1 MQVGDDPTV
10 RAAILLQRENYKAF
24 GADVRALHSS
34 LGQLESAIKRAQTSL
49 ISHGAQSR
57 DILGGDQTSLSEIV
71 GDYEATLVEC
81 ERLLWDN
88 RRYAQTTG
96 PATNINWNINVMPQ
110 VDYLRSRIQMHNT
123 RIQHVLKPFEIDLIN
138 NFHGDLAQR
147 ITSLHVDVLRV
158 NRNIDTLIAQHYP
171 DVAAAIEQ
179 RLEQEL
185 CSVRIPDPL
194 LGRLGGMFDRHKLG
208 RPPALHE
215 MADCFLIQF
224 EKSTVIL
231 PISVDDDRQSPPVDQ
246 YLALLKCQLV
256 MDRMKDTNELRNPR
270 RMSHWP
276 GYVRALEE
284 KLSQQSS
291 RFETELTTPDVS
303 NCEDKRLEIWNSDDK
318 PTKTSHPAIGPL
330 YIDVVEVALAKE
342 SAVTAWRTVRV
353 SRQAHA
359 ENRFRLVETCAS
371 RGEPP
376 VVESRVIDINMR
388 KATLIPIYADPVGKA
403 GKTPPLEIVLED
415 KASSY
420 RFLFM
425 DLRDLFLFQQAF
437 TDFKVAESFMEPGKE
452 ESFEEDTT
460 LQLWI
465 PSPMKERSGKSRED
479 DDRRPSS
486 GSQDRVPV
494 EPDRKR
500 LRMMG
505 AIAAR
510 ISVVDVPTSAS
521 LPLRAGPI
529 DDVDWAALRRTRNS
543 PAMLVTAAEVV
554 KRSKPT
560 DTRLAFVHGDLWQG
574 NMLWEGTD
582 VTAILDWDASGLG
595 SPGIDLGSVRFDA
608 ALFYGLPAIMEVL
621 DGWEHESGRLA
632 PDVAYWDVVAALATP
647 PNMRSFQTAM
657 AEQGR
662 PDLTAELLNQRRE
675 EFLRQALRQLD
686 VGDPDI

>member
-1 MQVGDDPTV
+1 MQVGDDPMV
-10 RAAILLQRENYKAF
+10 RAAILIQRENYKAF

-208 RPPALHE
+208 RPPTLHE

-303 NCEDKRLEIWNSDDK
+303 NCEDKRLEIWHSDDK
-318 PTKTSHPAIGPL
+318 PTKTPHPAIGPL

-359 ENRFRLVETCAS
+359 EHRFRLVETWGS

-376 VVESRVIDINMR
+376 VVESRVMDINMR

-437 TDFKVAESFMEPGKE
+437 TDFKVAESFMEWGSSSSIACWH
-452 ESFEEDTT
+452 SFC
-460 LQLWI
+460 
-465 PSPMKERSGKSRED
+465 
-479 DDRRPSS
+479 
-486 GSQDRVPV
+486 
-494 EPDRKR
+494 
-500 LRMMG
+500 
-505 AIAAR
+505 
-510 ISVVDVPTSAS
+510 
-521 LPLRAGPI
+521 
-529 DDVDWAALRRTRNS
+529 
-543 PAMLVTAAEVV
+543 
-554 KRSKPT
+554 
-560 DTRLAFVHGDLWQG
+560 
-574 NMLWEGTD
+574 
-582 VTAILDWDASGLG
+582 
-595 SPGIDLGSVRFDA
+595 
-608 ALFYGLPAIMEVL
+608 
-621 DGWEHESGRLA
+621 
-632 PDVAYWDVVAALATP
+632 
-647 PNMRSFQTAM
+647 
-657 AEQGR
+657 
-662 PDLTAELLNQRRE
+662 
-675 EFLRQALRQLD
+675 
-686 VGDPDI
+686 